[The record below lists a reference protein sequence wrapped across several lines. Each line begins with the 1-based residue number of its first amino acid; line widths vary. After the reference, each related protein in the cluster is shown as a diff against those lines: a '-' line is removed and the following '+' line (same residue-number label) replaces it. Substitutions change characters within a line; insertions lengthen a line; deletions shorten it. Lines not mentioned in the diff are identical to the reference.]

1 MVMIVSIF
9 TIIPVSASA
18 EETKEKTTESSVPS
32 EATSDTEFEAN
43 VEFVEATEL
52 EKPIDTETKET
63 SPTKIGTIAPS
74 ERKSIDIAPV
84 GETVNGFTYSV
95 SNKEA
100 TITAYNNKTVASLT
114 IPEKSVGIT

>member
-1 MVMIVSIF
+1 MIVSIF

-18 EETKEKTTESSVPS
+18 EETKEKTTESTVSS

-63 SPTKIGTIAPS
+63 SPTEIGTIAPS

-84 GETVNGFTYSV
+84 GETVNGFTYTV
-95 SNKEA
+95 SK
-100 TITAYNNKTVASLT
+100 K
-114 IPEKSVGIT
+114 